1 MPELRIPCVGA
12 ILTDGGRIL
21 LIRRGHEPEKGRW
34 SLPGGRIEPGET
46 DQQALVREVREET
59 GLEVIPGPL
68 AGGVDPPG
76 PRGRGLVI
84 RVSPPPVARCRR
96 RPGRRPGRGGGVG
109 RRPRAAVG
117 RPDQC
122 LTQRGRRLQ
131 ADAGVSF
138 RLTRSGCYADR
149 LFTRGPS
156 SVRIPF
162 NRLAAGPAIV
172 RVRDRNRMGGFAWLG

>member
-68 AGGVDPPG
+68 AGAGGPPG
-76 PRGRGLVI
+76 PR
-84 RVSPPPVARCRR
+84 
-96 RPGRRPGRGGGVG
+96 
-109 RRPRAAVG
+109 RPRRGSNGYAPPGAGGRLPAARSAG
-117 RPDQC
+117 HRRGAR
-122 LTQRGRRLQ
+122 RGRR
-131 ADAGVSF
+131 
-138 RLTRSGCYADR
+138 
-149 LFTRGPS
+149 
-156 SVRIPF
+156 
-162 NRLAAGPAIV
+162 AA
-172 RVRDRNRMGGFAWLG
+172 RWLV